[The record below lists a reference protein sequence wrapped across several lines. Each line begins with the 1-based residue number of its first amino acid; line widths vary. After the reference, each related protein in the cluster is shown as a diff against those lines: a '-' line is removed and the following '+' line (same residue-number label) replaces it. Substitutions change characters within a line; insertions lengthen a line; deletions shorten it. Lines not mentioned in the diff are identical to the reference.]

1 MTADL
6 LTGFGS
12 VASFRTQVSRV
23 TFKIGL
29 RRAEGVLPSL
39 ALDEFDRLLFSHGL
53 ATILSPRL
61 GQARRQLEPH
71 DPPIHDCF
79 NSHADKIAFPNCVLK
94 KEFAAPHSLRFRP

>member
-23 TFKIGL
+23 TFKVGL
-29 RRAEGVLPSL
+29 GGAKGALASL
-39 ALDEFDRLLFSHGL
+39 ALDELDRLLLGHGF
-53 ATILSPRL
+53 AAIPSPRL
-61 GQARRQLEPH
+61 SQPRRQLEPH